1 MSRAIPCQ
9 RSRYTHLLA
18 AMAVIFSMLP
28 RPALTDVNMIGQSGL
43 VHMPDARVAEE
54 GTLSIGASNID
65 PYFATWSSL
74 TVLPR
79 IEVSARFTKIDR
91 IPGAGLDSN
100 IGDYR
105 DKSFDAKLLLLRE
118 SHYLPALSIGT
129 QDFTGTRLFNAKY
142 LTLSKRL
149 GDVDVTL
156 GYGTDRIDG
165 AFGGI
170 RYRPSWHRNLGFVA
184 EYDANDYKND
194 FRALDSGADQRKGGA
209 TYAIEYKYGWLGAQL
224 SYQGGDVGANLY
236 VSIPLMQREY
246 VPKIDEPAPYTKIT
260 RQPTLEDE
268 SMDGRGS
275 PRQEQAVEAQGDAR
289 NTQEIARALDRQG
302 FKNVRL
308 RLDGTALEAS
318 LTHPRIS
325 LIGRAVG
332 RAARTLVL
340 LGPGNIETIRIT
352 YTQNDLP
359 LLTYH
364 FKDAKRLQA
373 YFVGLI
379 PQEKLDEYV
388 EIQYASPVYAE
399 RFRDKKVLI
408 VLDDKDEPSPG
419 MDEDDRVGDKQL
431 KEPTQT
437 YYGDEGH
444 IVSIR
449 REDPFLSGFRL
460 IPFNLRLYFVDPSG
474 DTSYDTYST
483 LTYQKYFGS
492 GLFLN
497 AAARLTLFE
506 NVSEVT
512 RPSVSVLPHVRT
524 DIALYKQEESRLKLN
539 GLLLNKYSQLAERVY
554 ARFSAGYYEEMY
566 AGTGGQVLYLPQRGN
581 WAVDLTVDWL
591 RQRAPEMDFGFRDY
605 TVTTA
610 LLALHYRIPK
620 YGITATARAGRFLA
634 KDEGVRFELK
644 RRFHSG
650 IEAGIWFTR
659 TNENDMT
666 QPNRPKEQF
675 LDRGLFITIP
685 LASMLTKDTQEQAN
699 LAIVEAT
706 RDVGQMVESPGDL
719 YRLFEQRLALDAGEI
734 GLLTDFAK

>member
-1 MSRAIPCQ
+1 MAALIGVLPGPV
-9 RSRYTHLLA
+9 LA
-18 AMAVIFSMLP
+18 DASL
-28 RPALTDVNMIGQSGL
+28 IGQSGL
-43 VHMPDARVAEE
+43 VHMPDARIAEE
-54 GTLSIGASNID
+54 GTLSIGTSNID
-65 PYFATWSSL
+65 PYFTIWSSL

-79 IEVSARFTKIDR
+79 LEVSARFTKIDQV
-91 IPGAGLDSN
+91 PGGAPGSTF
-100 IGDYR
+100 GDYR
-105 DKSFDAKLLLLRE
+105 DKSFDAKLLLLKE

-129 QDFTGTRLFNAKY
+129 QDFTGTRLFNAKF
-142 LTLSKRL
+142 LTLSKNF

-156 GYGTDRIDG
+156 GYGADRIDG

-170 RYRPSWHRNLGFVA
+170 RYRPSWHKNLGFVA
-184 EYDANDYKND
+184 EYDANNYKND
-194 FRALDSGADQRKGGA
+194 YRATDSGADQRKGGA

-246 VPKIDEPAPYTKIT
+246 VPKIDEPAPYTTST
-260 RQPTLEDE
+260 RQPTL
-268 SMDGRGS
+268 
-275 PRQEQAVEAQGDAR
+275 QEAQGDAR
-289 NTQEIARALDRQG
+289 NTQEIARALERQG

-340 LGPGNIETIRIT
+340 LGPADIETLRIT

-364 FKDAKRLQA
+364 FTDAKRLHS

-388 EIQYASPVYAE
+388 EIQYASPEYAE
-399 RFRDKKVLI
+399 RFRDKTALM
-408 VLDDKDEPSPG
+408 VLDETDK
-419 MDEDDRVGDKQL
+419 KA
-431 KEPTQT
+431 PTQT

-449 REDPFLSGFRL
+449 QEDPFLSGFRL
-460 IPFNLRLYFVDPSG
+460 IPFNVRLYFIDPSG
-474 DTSYDTYST
+474 DASYDTFST
-483 LTYQKYFGS
+483 LAYQKYFGS

-497 AAARLTLFE
+497 GAARLTLFE
-506 NVSEVT
+506 NVSDVT

-554 ARFSAGYYEEMY
+554 GRFSAGYYEEMFGG
-566 AGTGGQVLYLPQRGN
+566 AGGQVLYLPRRGN
-581 WAVDLTVDWL
+581 WAADLTADWL
-591 RQRAPEMDFGFRDY
+591 RQRAPEKDFGFRDY
-605 TVTTA
+605 SVATA
-610 LLALHYRIPK
+610 LLALHYRIPE

-659 TNENDMT
+659 TNENDLT

-675 LDRGLFITIP
+675 LDRGLFISIP
-685 LASMLTKDTQEQAN
+685 LATMLTKDTQERAS

>member
-1 MSRAIPCQ
+1 MAALVGMSPG
-9 RSRYTHLLA
+9 LVLA
-18 AMAVIFSMLP
+18 DATL
-28 RPALTDVNMIGQSGL
+28 IGQSGL
-43 VHMPDARVAEE
+43 VHMPDARIAEE

-65 PYFATWSSL
+65 PYFTIWSSL

-79 IEVSARFTKIDR
+79 LELTARFTKIDR
-91 IPGAGLDSN
+91 VPGGGPDSEF
-100 IGDYR
+100 GDYR
-105 DKSFDAKLLLLRE
+105 DKSFDAKLLLLKE
-118 SHYLPALSIGT
+118 SPYLPAISIGT
-129 QDFTGTRLFNAKY
+129 QDFTGTRLFNAKF
-142 LTLSKRL
+142 LTLGKHFS
-149 GDVDVTL
+149 DVDVTL

-170 RYRPSWHRNLGFVA
+170 RYRPSWNKNLGFVA

-194 FRALDSGADQRKGGA
+194 FRAPDSGADLRKGGA
-209 TYAIEYKYGWLGAQL
+209 TYAIEYRYGWIGAQL

-236 VSIPLMQREY
+236 VSIPLMQREF
-246 VPKIDEPAPYTKIT
+246 VPKIDEPAPYTEIT
-260 RQPTLEDE
+260 RQPTLKEE
-268 SMDGRGS
+268 SAVGQAGTL
-275 PRQEQAVEAQGDAR
+275 QEQAVDARGDAR
-289 NTQEIARALDRQG
+289 NMQEIARALERQG

-325 LIGRAVG
+325 LIGRSVG
-332 RAARTLVL
+332 RAARTMVS
-340 LGPGNIETIRIT
+340 LGPGDIETVRIT

-364 FKDAKRLQA
+364 FTDAKRLQA
-373 YFVGLI
+373 YFVGLMS
-379 PQEKLDEYV
+379 QEFLDESV
-388 EIQYASPVYAE
+388 EVSYASPEYAE
-399 RFRDKKVLI
+399 RFRDKKAI
-408 VLDDKDEPSPG
+408 MVLDDTDV
-419 MDEDDRVGDKQL
+419 MI
-431 KEPTQT
+431 PTQT

-474 DTSYDTYST
+474 DASYDTFST
-483 LTYQKYFGS
+483 LAYQKYFGS

-497 AAARLTLFE
+497 GAARLTLFE
-506 NVSEVT
+506 NVSDVT
-512 RPSVSVLPHVRT
+512 RPSISVLPHVRT
-524 DIALYKQEESRLKLN
+524 DIALYKQEERRLKLN

-554 ARFSAGYYEEMY
+554 GRFSAGYYEEMF
-566 AGTGGQVLYLPQRGN
+566 AGAGGQVLYLPRRGN
-581 WAVDLTVDWL
+581 WAADLSVDWL
-591 RQRAPEMDFGFRDY
+591 RQRAPEKDFGFRDY
-605 TVTTA
+605 SVATA
-610 LLALHYRIPK
+610 LLAFHYRIPE

-634 KDEGVRFELK
+634 KDEGVRLELK

-659 TNENDMT
+659 TNENDLT

-675 LDRGLFITIP
+675 LDRGLFISIP

-699 LAIVEAT
+699 LAVVEAT

-719 YRLFEQRLALDAGEI
+719 YRLIEQRLALDAGEI